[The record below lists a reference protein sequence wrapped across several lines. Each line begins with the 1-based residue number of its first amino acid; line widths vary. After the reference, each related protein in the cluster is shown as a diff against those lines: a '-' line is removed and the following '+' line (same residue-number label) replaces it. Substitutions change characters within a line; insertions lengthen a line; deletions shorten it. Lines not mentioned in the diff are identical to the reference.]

1 MANKRIA
8 GITIE
13 IGGDT
18 KDLNKSLKSVD
29 KQLSTT
35 QNNLRDINKLLKL
48 DPTNTE
54 LLTQKQKNLEDAI
67 KGTKERL
74 ETLKNAQTDNMP
86 VEQQEALK
94 REIIETEQKLQGLE
108 KEYKDFGSVGKQQ
121 LKAVQ
126 AQMKE
131 VGKKVTDFG
140 KKWSTHVTAP
150 IVAVGGLA
158 YKAFTEVD
166 EGLDTII
173 KKTGATG
180 EALDEMEG
188 IMKNLATNIPTDFK
202 TAGEAVGEVNT
213 RFGLTGDALE
223 ELSGKFI
230 KFAALNETDVS
241 SAIDSVQAAMAAF
254 NVSTSGAGAVLDI
267 MNKAAQDTGIPVDR
281 LSASLLTNGAAL
293 KEMNP
298 SIIAA
303 TMFLAGLEKSGLDAS
318 TVMAGLKKAL
328 AKATKEGKPMSE
340 AMAEV
345 QASIAGAKD
354 STEAAQIATELFG
367 SKAGPAIAQA
377 VQEGK
382 LSFED
387 LAMSYEDLAM
397 SMEESGG
404 NIESTFE
411 ATLDPADRFN
421 TAMNTLK
428 ALGAEIAETVM
439 PMLNTALEAVRDV
452 VQQLREK
459 WDGLNDEQKAVVLKI
474 VGIVAAI
481 GPLTVA
487 LGSVITFL
495 SGPGGIVAAIG
506 LVVAAGVWLV
516 QHWDE
521 VKAAAEAVWK
531 KITDWFADMG
541 KKAEQLWTDI
551 KKFFT
556 DGWEK
561 IKSIDWA
568 KLGSDIWA
576 AIKKPFLTIGTWFKG
591 KFDLA
596 RKWIENIQWDQVGT
610 WIWDKITAGFQL
622 FGPIASWFKERFDTA
637 KEWINNIDWAGIP
650 RTIWNTITSRLA
662 GIGKWLTDVFKKPIN
677 AIIDGINWMIGSVE
691 DAINWVIDGI
701 NNKLK
706 IDIDFGKVPDVLGGG
721 SLGGIHWS
729 PNLQNVSWGRID
741 KLLAQGGT
749 LAEGQ
754 RAIVGEYAPE
764 YLTVR
769 NGQAVVTP
777 IQGAQ
782 RWGQGDT
789 INNTFQIYQQPGEN
803 ANALAE
809 RVMRIMTR
817 QQEQRNNAYA

>member
-1 MANKRIA
+1 MAKKTRIA

-13 IGGDT
+13 LNGDST
-18 KDLNKSLKSVD
+18 ELVDSLKKVD
-29 KQLSTT
+29 KQLNAT
-35 QNNLRDINKLLKL
+35 QDNLRDINKLLKL
-48 DPTNTE
+48 DPSNTE

-74 ETLKNAQTDNMP
+74 DTLKNAQMDDMP

-140 KKWSTHVTAP
+140 KAWSTHVTAP

-173 KKTGATG
+173 KKTGASG
-180 EALDEMEG
+180 EALDEMET
-188 IMKNLATNIPTDFK
+188 IMKNLATSIPTDFK

-254 NVSTSGAGAVLDI
+254 NVDTSRAGQVLDI

-293 KEMNP
+293 KEMGF
-298 SIIAA
+298 SINEAS
-303 TMFLAGLEKSGLDAS
+303 MFLAGLEKSGVDSS

-328 AKATKEGKPMSE
+328 ANATKEGKPMSE

-387 LAMSYEDLAM
+387 LAL
-397 SMEESGG
+397 SMDEYGG

-516 QHWDE
+516 QHWEE

-561 IKSIDWA
+561 IKNIDWA

-576 AIKKPFLTIGTWFKG
+576 AIKRPFVTIGTWFKE

-596 RKWIENIQWDQVGT
+596 KKWIENILWDQVGT

-622 FGPIASWFKERFDTA
+622 FGSIASWFKDKFDLA
-637 KEWINNIDWAGIP
+637 KDWIKGI
-650 RTIWNTITSRLA
+650 RWGEIATTIWTTITSGLA
-662 GIGKWLTDVFKKPIN
+662 GIGKWLTDVFKAPIN

-706 IDIDFGKVPDVLGGG
+706 IDIDFGKLPDFLGGG

-729 PNLQNVSWGRID
+729 PNLKNVSWGRID

>member
-1 MANKRIA
+1 MAKKTRIA

-13 IGGDT
+13 LNGDSS
-18 KDLNKSLKSVD
+18 KLVDSLKKVD
-29 KQLSTT
+29 KQLSAT
-35 QNNLRDINKLLKL
+35 QDNLRDINKLLKL
-48 DPTNTE
+48 DPGNTE

-74 ETLKNAQTDNMP
+74 ETLKAAQKDDMP

-94 REIIETEQKLQGLE
+94 REIIDTEQKLESLE

-121 LKAVQ
+121 IKAVQ

-131 VGKKVTDFG
+131 VGKKLTDFG
-140 KKWSTHVTAP
+140 KTWTTHVTAP
-150 IVAVGGLA
+150 IVAVGGLS

-166 EGLDTII
+166 EGMDTII

-180 EALDEMEG
+180 EALDDMGG
-188 IMKNLATNIPTDFK
+188 IMKNLASSIPTDFK

-213 RFGLTGDALE
+213 RFDLTGDALE

-254 NVSTSGAGAVLDI
+254 NVDTSRAGQVLDI

-293 KEMNP
+293 KEMGF
-298 SIIAA
+298 SINEAS
-303 TMFLAGLEKSGLDAS
+303 MFLAGLEKSGVDSS

-328 AKATKEGKPMSE
+328 ANATKEGKPMSE

-387 LAMSYEDLAM
+387 LAL
-397 SMEESGG
+397 SMEEYGG
-404 NIESTFE
+404 NIENTFE

-428 ALGAEIAETVM
+428 LLGVEIAETVM
-439 PMLNTALEAVRDV
+439 PILSEALESIRDV

-474 VGIVAAI
+474 IGIVAAI
-481 GPLTVA
+481 GPLSAA
-487 LGSVITFL
+487 LGAVITFL

-506 LVVAAGVWLV
+506 LVIAAGVWLV
-516 QHWDE
+516 NHWDE
-521 VKAAAEAVWK
+521 VKKAAEELWK
-531 KITDWFADMG
+531 KIADWFADMG
-541 KKAEQLWTDI
+541 IKAGELWESI

-561 IKSIDWA
+561 IKNIDWA

-576 AIKKPFLTIGTWFKG
+576 AIKKPFETVGTWFKE

-596 RKWIENIQWDQVGT
+596 REWVESIEWNKVGE
-610 WIWDKITAGFQL
+610 WIWDKITAGFEF
-622 FGPIASWFKERFDTA
+622 FGSIASWFKEKFDTA

-650 RTIWNTITSRLA
+650 RTIWNTITSGLA
-662 GIGKWLTDVFKKPIN
+662 GIGDWLTNVFKAPIN
-677 AIIDGINWMIGSVE
+677 AIIDGINWMI
-691 DAINWVIDGI
+691 DGI
-701 NNKLK
+701 ESAVNGVINGINKKLSLHW
-706 IDIDFGKVPDVLGGG
+706 DITNPFTGN
-721 SLGGIHWS
+721 SLFKLDWS
-729 PNLQNVSWGRID
+729 PNLKTVSWGRIE
-741 KLLAQGGT
+741 KLAQGGT

-789 INNTFQIYQQPGEN
+789 ISNTFQIYQQPGEN

>member
-1 MANKRIA
+1 MAKKTRIA

-13 IGGDT
+13 LNGDSS
-18 KDLNKSLKSVD
+18 KLVDSLKKVD
-29 KQLSTT
+29 KQLSAT
-35 QNNLRDINKLLKL
+35 QDNLRDINKLLKL
-48 DPTNTE
+48 DPGNTE

-74 ETLKNAQTDNMP
+74 DTLKDAQKDDMP

-94 REIIETEQKLQGLE
+94 REIIDTEQKLESLE

-121 LKAVQ
+121 IKAVQ

-131 VGKKVTDFG
+131 VGKKLTDFG
-140 KKWSTHVTAP
+140 KAWTTHVTAP
-150 IVAVGGLA
+150 IVAVGGLS

-166 EGLDTII
+166 EGMDTII

-180 EALDEMEG
+180 KALDEMET
-188 IMKNLATNIPTDFK
+188 IMKRLVTSIPTDFK

-213 RFGLTGDALE
+213 RFNLTGDALE
-223 ELSGKFI
+223 QLSGKFI

-254 NVSTSGAGAVLDI
+254 NVDTSRAGQVLDI
-267 MNKAAQDTGIPVDR
+267 MNKAAKDTGIPVDR

-293 KEMNP
+293 KEMGF
-298 SIIAA
+298 SINEAS
-303 TMFLAGLEKSGLDAS
+303 MFLAGLEKSGVDSS

-328 AKATKEGKPMSE
+328 ANATKEGKPMSE

-387 LAMSYEDLAM
+387 LAL
-397 SMEESGG
+397 SMDEYGG

-428 ALGAEIAETVM
+428 LLGAEIAETVM
-439 PMLNTALEAVRDV
+439 PILSEAMESIRDV

-474 VGIVAAI
+474 IGIVAAI
-481 GPLTVA
+481 GPLSAA
-487 LGSVITFL
+487 LGAVITFL

-506 LVVAAGVWLV
+506 LVIAAGVWLV
-516 QHWDE
+516 NHWDE
-521 VKAAAEAVWK
+521 VKKAAEELWK
-531 KITDWFADMG
+531 KISDWFADMG
-541 KKAEQLWTDI
+541 KKAGELWESI

-561 IKSIDWA
+561 IKNIDWA
-568 KLGSDIWA
+568 KLGADIWA
-576 AIKKPFLTIGTWFKG
+576 AIKKPFESVGTWFKE

-596 RKWIENIQWDQVGT
+596 REWVESIEWNKVGE
-610 WIWDKITAGFQL
+610 WIWDKITAGFEF
-622 FGPIASWFKERFDTA
+622 FGSIASWFKEKFDTA

-650 RTIWNTITSRLA
+650 RTIWNTITTGLA
-662 GIGKWLTDVFKKPIN
+662 GIGDWLTNVFKAPIN
-677 AIIDGINWMIGSVE
+677 AIIDGINWMI
-691 DAINWVIDGI
+691 DGI
-701 NNKLK
+701 ESAVNGVINGINKKLSLHW
-706 IDIDFGKVPDVLGGG
+706 DITNPFTGN
-721 SLGGIHWS
+721 SLFKLDWS
-729 PNLQNVSWGRID
+729 PNLKTVSWGRIE
-741 KLLAQGGT
+741 KLANGGT

>member
-29 KQLSTT
+29 KQLSAT
-35 QNNLRDINKLLKL
+35 QENLRDINKLLKL
-48 DPTNTE
+48 DPGNTE

-74 ETLKNAQTDNMP
+74 EALKSAQKDDMP

-94 REIIETEQKLQGLE
+94 REIIDTEQNLESLE

-121 LKAVQ
+121 IKAVQ
-126 AQMKE
+126 AQMKK
-131 VGKKVTDFG
+131 VGKKLTDFG
-140 KKWSTHVTAP
+140 KAWTTHVTAP
-150 IVAVGGLA
+150 IVAVGGLS

-166 EGLDTII
+166 EGMDTII

-180 EALDEMEG
+180 EALDDMGG
-188 IMKNLATNIPTDFK
+188 IMKNLASSIPTDFK
-202 TAGEAVGEVNT
+202 TAGEAVGEVNS
-213 RFGLTGDALE
+213 RFNLTGDALE
-223 ELSGKFI
+223 QLSGKFI

-254 NVSTSGAGAVLDI
+254 NVDTSKAGDVLD
-267 MNKAAQDTGIPVDR
+267 MLNKASQETGVPVSK
-281 LSASLLTNGAAL
+281 LSDSLLANGVAL
-293 KEMNP
+293 QEMGFRIGP
-298 SIIAA
+298 AIGL
-303 TMFLAGLEKSGLDAS
+303 LARMEKNGVDSS
-318 TVMAGLKKAL
+318 TAMAGFKKAL
-328 AKATKEGKPMSE
+328 QNATKEGKPLDDVLTE
-340 AMAEV
+340 LQTAMLN
-345 QASIAGAKD
+345 AKTE
-354 STEAAQIATELFG
+354 TEAAQLATEVFG
-367 SKAGPAIAQA
+367 TKAGPAIAKA
-377 VQEGK
+377 VRDGK
-382 LSFED
+382 LALDE
-387 LAMSYEDLAM
+387 AANRVGEWGNNV
-397 SMEESGG
+397 EE
-404 NIESTFE
+404 TFE

-428 ALGAEIAETVM
+428 LLGAEIAETVM
-439 PMLNTALEAVRDV
+439 PMLNTALETVRDV

-481 GPLTVA
+481 GPLSAA
-487 LGSVITFL
+487 LGAVITFL

-506 LVVAAGVWLV
+506 LVIAAGVWLV
-516 QHWDE
+516 NHWDE
-521 VKAAAEAVWK
+521 VKKAAEELWK
-531 KITDWFADMG
+531 KISDWFADMG
-541 KKAEQLWTDI
+541 KKAGELWESI

-561 IKSIDWA
+561 IKNIDWA
-568 KLGSDIWA
+568 KLGADIWA
-576 AIKKPFLTIGTWFKG
+576 AIKKPFESVGTWFKE

-596 RKWIENIQWDQVGT
+596 REWVESIEWNKVGE
-610 WIWDKITAGFQL
+610 WIWDKITAGFEF
-622 FGPIASWFKERFDTA
+622 FGSIASWFKEKFDTA
-637 KEWINNIDWAGIP
+637 KEWIKNIDWAGIP
-650 RTIWNTITSRLA
+650 RTIWNTITSGLA
-662 GIGKWLTDVFKKPIN
+662 GIGDWLTNVFKTPIN
-677 AIIDGINWMIGSVE
+677 AIIDGINWMIGGVE

-701 NNKLK
+701 NKKLK
-706 IDIDFGKVPDVLGGG
+706 IDIDFGKLPDFLGGG

-729 PNLQNVSWGRID
+729 PNLKNVSWGRID

>member
-1 MANKRIA
+1 MAKKTRIA

-13 IGGDT
+13 LNGDSS
-18 KDLNKSLKSVD
+18 KLVDSLKKVD
-29 KQLSTT
+29 KQLSAT
-35 QNNLRDINKLLKL
+35 QENLRDINKLLKL
-48 DPTNTE
+48 DPGNTE

-74 ETLKNAQTDNMP
+74 EALKAAQKDDMP

-94 REIIETEQKLQGLE
+94 REIIDTEQKLESLE

-121 LKAVQ
+121 IKAVQ

-131 VGKKVTDFG
+131 VGKKLTDFG
-140 KKWSTHVTAP
+140 KAWTTHVTAP
-150 IVAVGGLA
+150 IVAVGGLS

-166 EGLDTII
+166 EGMDTII

-180 EALDEMEG
+180 EALDDMGG
-188 IMKNLATNIPTDFK
+188 IMKNLASSIPTDFK

-213 RFGLTGDALE
+213 RFNLTGDALE
-223 ELSGKFI
+223 QLSGKFI

-254 NVSTSGAGAVLDI
+254 NVDTSRAGQVLDI

-293 KEMNP
+293 KEMGF
-298 SIIAA
+298 SINEAS
-303 TMFLAGLEKSGLDAS
+303 MFLAGLEKSGVDSS

-328 AKATKEGKPMSE
+328 ANATKEGKPMSE

-387 LAMSYEDLAM
+387 LAL
-397 SMEESGG
+397 SMDEYGG

-428 ALGAEIAETVM
+428 LLGAEIAETVM
-439 PMLNTALEAVRDV
+439 PILSEAMESIRDV

-474 VGIVAAI
+474 IGIVAAI
-481 GPLTVA
+481 GPLSAA
-487 LGSVITFL
+487 LGAVITFL

-506 LVVAAGVWLV
+506 LVIAAGVWLV
-516 QHWDE
+516 NHWDE
-521 VKAAAEAVWK
+521 VKKAAEELWK
-531 KITDWFADMG
+531 KIADWFADMG
-541 KKAEQLWTDI
+541 KKAGELWESI

-561 IKSIDWA
+561 IKNIDWA
-568 KLGSDIWA
+568 KLGADIWA
-576 AIKKPFLTIGTWFKG
+576 AIKKPFEAVGTWFKE

-596 RKWIENIQWDQVGT
+596 REWVESIEWNKVGE
-610 WIWDKITAGFQL
+610 WIWDKITAGFEF
-622 FGPIASWFKERFDTA
+622 FGSIASWFKDKFDTA
-637 KEWINNIDWAGIP
+637 REWINNIDWAGIP
-650 RTIWNTITSRLA
+650 RTIWNTITTGLA
-662 GIGKWLTDVFKKPIN
+662 GIGEWLTNVFKAPIN
-677 AIIDGINWMIGSVE
+677 AIIDGINWMI
-691 DAINWVIDGI
+691 DGI
-701 NNKLK
+701 ESAVNGVINGINKKLSLHW
-706 IDIDFGKVPDVLGGG
+706 DITNPFTGN
-721 SLGGIHWS
+721 SLFKLDWS
-729 PNLQNVSWGRID
+729 PNLKTVSWGRIE
-741 KLLAQGGT
+741 KLANGGT

-782 RWGQGDT
+782 RWGQGET